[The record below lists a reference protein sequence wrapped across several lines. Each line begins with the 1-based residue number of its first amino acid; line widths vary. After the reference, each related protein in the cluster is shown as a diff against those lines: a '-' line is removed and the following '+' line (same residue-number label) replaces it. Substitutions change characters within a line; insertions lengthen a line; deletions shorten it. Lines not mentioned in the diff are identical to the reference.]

1 MKPVTEFELKFINE
15 FLTTGIQMIP
25 NPDRSA
31 YESDEI
37 HNWILLVTERLKKFY
52 ALYDF
57 KISFHPTGNQ
67 DW

>member
-1 MKPVTEFELKFINE
+1 MKPVTDFELKFMNE

-25 NPDRSA
+25 NPERSA
-31 YESDEI
+31 YESDEV
-37 HNWILLVTERLKKFY
+37 HNFVLLVTERLQKFY

-57 KISFHPTGNQ
+57 KLPFYPAGNK